1 MNFFGL
7 ILFNLK
13 YSFISRLITI
23 QRDKFMFP
31 SPTNQIMTQKQT
43 KQEENYKIF
52 FIK

>member
-31 SPTNQIMTQKQT
+31 SPTNQSNNDT
-43 KQEENYKIF
+43 KTNKTRR
-52 FIK
+52 KL